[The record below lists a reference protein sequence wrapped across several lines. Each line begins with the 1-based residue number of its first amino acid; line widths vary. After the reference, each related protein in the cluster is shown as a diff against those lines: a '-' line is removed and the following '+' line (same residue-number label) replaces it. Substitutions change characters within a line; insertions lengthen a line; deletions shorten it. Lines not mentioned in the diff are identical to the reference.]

1 MQCSAILDLP
11 SVSVK
16 LDIYRVVV
24 TWHTR
29 QDVSTRVCIS
39 FWLLLSAS
47 LLAIFD
53 LYGQIRRPNAP
64 IFRVG
69 VESVFVRVSVIDPL
83 NRFVTGLEKEHFR
96 VFEDSVQQSIS
107 YFNSDLTPISV
118 GIIFDV
124 SSSMRENNNIRKA
137 KNAIAYFLQSG
148 PPEDEYFL
156 ITFNDSI
163 KLAHD
168 FTNQSASIQSEV
180 AFQKPGGST
189 ALYDAVYRGLDE
201 VTRGTNDKKA
211 LILITDGEDNSSRYS
226 HAEVRD
232 FVKESDV
239 QIYAIGEEGKLG
251 YGRNHIRGIVSLTGG
266 RSFFP
271 TTFNELDYYIDLI
284 HSELRHQYIL
294 GYEPTNKI
302 HDGKYRKLKVSLDA
316 PEGLPKLSVY
326 AREGYYAPK
335 Q

>member
-1 MQCSAILDLP
+1 
-11 SVSVK
+11 VSRR
-16 LDIYRVVV
+16 IFI
-24 TWHTR
+24 
-29 QDVSTRVCIS
+29 ST
-39 FWLLLSAS
+39 WLLAAAALFAVFN
-47 LLAIFD
+47 LQ
-53 LYGQIRRPNAP
+53 GQSRRSPSP
-64 IFRVG
+64 PVFRVG
-69 VESVFVRVSVIDPL
+69 VESVFLRVSVIDPM
-83 NRFVTGLEKEHFR
+83 NRFVTGLEKEYFK
-96 VFEDSVQQSIS
+96 VFEDDVQQSIS
-107 YFNSDLTPISV
+107 YFSQELAPISV

-124 SSSMRENNNIRKA
+124 SSSMRENNNIRSA
-137 KNAIAYFLQSG
+137 KSAIARFLQSG
-148 PPEDEYFL
+148 PEGDEYFL

-168 FTNQSASIQSEV
+168 FTSQSSSIQSEV

-201 VTRGTNDKKA
+201 ITRAKNSKKA

-226 HAEVRD
+226 HSEVRD

-239 QIYAIGEEGKLG
+239 QIYAIGERGKLG

-271 TTFNELDYYIDLI
+271 TSFNELDYYIDLI

-302 HDGKYRKLKVSLDA
+302 HDGKYRRLKIKLDA

-326 AREGYYAPK
+326 AKEGYYAPK
-335 Q
+335 S